1 MKNIDVSKKVMN
13 DIASYERSS
22 ISVWMRYFIVT
33 IIGIVVFCIGIFL
46 MIANDLLS
54 KSAFD
59 VFELFSQDPEIISE
73 FWKEVLTTFWDEIPQ
88 HLMLIA
94 FVLISVL
101 IIVVYKTGKK
111 RQVIRK
117 KLKELEKYS

>member
-1 MKNIDVSKKVMN
+1 MKNIDVSRSVMK

-22 ISVWMRYFIVT
+22 ISVWMRYFIIT
-33 IIGIVVFCIGIFL
+33 IIGIVVFSVAIVL

-54 KSAFD
+54 KSSFD

-88 HLMLIA
+88 HLLLIA
-94 FVLISVL
+94 FILISVL
-101 IIVVYKTGKK
+101 IIVVYRSGKK